1 MSKQPPSTATQFDQF
16 LAEEVRK
23 VQGIWY
29 PVKPTLL
36 SRIFVRHAPLRK
48 LHPNPEDEFCQPDIG
63 PNHAIISQYER
74 DFVEFGPNKYLSSS
88 SSQVNASEPLEV
100 QKIRPDGYM
109 ILNGH
114 HRWAAA
120 SRVGIQR
127 LRIHIINLT
136 LKDDIER
143 MLKTSRYDQRVTL
156 DLDETVF
163 CPFPG
168 RSDGFEK
175 KVSFPFRFLRRQRIR
190 LGIPALFQFL
200 SDQGYDIWVYT
211 ARYLSLDSLRFL
223 FRYYR
228 CPVTGLVTGTARK
241 APAGSNMHKSLE
253 TMMKKHYQ
261 STVHIDNKTILQT
274 FTDSKEFR
282 EAPIDASSD
291 TWSLAV
297 MNAFKQLQGP
307 S

>member
-1 MSKQPPSTATQFDQF
+1 MSKKTPSTATRFDQF

-36 SRIFVRHAPLRK
+36 SRIFVRHAPLHK

-120 SRVGIQR
+120 SRVGIHR

-136 LKDDIER
+136 LKADIER
-143 MLKTSRYDQRVTL
+143 MLKTSRYDRRVTL

-175 KVSFPFRFLRRQRIR
+175 KASFPFRFLRRQPR
-190 LGIPALFQFL
+190 
-200 SDQGYDIWVYT
+200 
-211 ARYLSLDSLRFL
+211 
-223 FRYYR
+223 
-228 CPVTGLVTGTARK
+228 
-241 APAGSNMHKSLE
+241 
-253 TMMKKHYQ
+253 MKR
-261 STVHIDNKTILQT
+261 NKRT
-274 FTDSKEFR
+274 K
-282 EAPIDASSD
+282 
-291 TWSLAV
+291 
-297 MNAFKQLQGP
+297 G
-307 S
+307 

>member
-48 LHPNPEDEFCQPDIG
+48 LHPNPEDEFCRPDIG

-143 MLKTSRYDQRVTL
+143 MLKTSRYDRRVTL

-175 KVSFPFRFLRRQRIR
+175 
-190 LGIPALFQFL
+190 
-200 SDQGYDIWVYT
+200 
-211 ARYLSLDSLRFL
+211 
-223 FRYYR
+223 R
-228 CPVTGLVTGTARK
+228 CPSHSAFSAVSASAWGSRRCSSSCPTRATTSGSIPPGIFPWIPCASCSAITAARS
-241 APAGSNMHKSLE
+241 PA
-253 TMMKKHYQ
+253 
-261 STVHIDNKTILQT
+261 
-274 FTDSKEFR
+274 
-282 EAPIDASSD
+282 
-291 TWSLAV
+291 W
-297 MNAFKQLQGP
+297 
-307 S
+307 